1 MKLTPPKKNV
11 FWITV
16 IIAVVAV
23 AAYVVPQ
30 IVSAV
35 PGFVSMIGAALLA
48 VAYIL
53 LVLSIALKGF

>member
-23 AAYVVPQ
+23 AAYVVPL

-35 PGFVSMIGAALLA
+35 PGFVSIIGAALLA

>member
-1 MKLTPPKKNV
+1 MRLTPPKKNV

-16 IIAVVAV
+16 IVAVVAV
-23 AAYVVPQ
+23 AAYVVPLL
-30 IVSAV
+30 VSAV
-35 PGFVSMIGAALLA
+35 PGFVSIIGAALLA